1 MNRKTVSFDIEPV
14 HANTDYLYQPLNLS
28 KEWGERI
35 PLWERFHAA
44 WGYGILFGLL
54 NRFLR
59 FLFMNF
65 KTYGEH
71 KQLQDAVAIHPLKRR
86 HKIFTIPNHIA
97 NIDDPTLI
105 SLLYKYPQCYFQADH
120 LPWSI
125 AGHNILFVSKFNN
138 WFFQKGRAC
147 PIMRGQGL
155 YQPGFEFL
163 LDRLKKERG
172 FFMNVYSEGKVNM
185 FRDDI
190 PLKWGVAKL
199 LQEEVS
205 IKNNLNR
212 EQLEKYRAPT
222 VRIIW
227 HEGMNDFMTPFRN
240 DEARF
245 FPYFPNISKNIFR
258 SNRHEIS
265 VNVGRALDFSLLVE
279 TMRKRREADSTLVKF
294 EARSEHMYGDEE
306 IAQMEERQAIMDLV
320 KAEMNIMKEKTQ
332 TIQNERKLNRN

>member
-1 MNRKTVSFDIEPV
+1 
-14 HANTDYLYQPLNLS
+14 
-28 KEWGERI
+28 
-35 PLWERFHAA
+35 
-44 WGYGILFGLL
+44 
-54 NRFLR
+54 
-59 FLFMNF
+59 
-65 KTYGEH
+65 
-71 KQLQDAVAIHPLKRR
+71 
-86 HKIFTIPNHIA
+86 
-97 NIDDPTLI
+97 
-105 SLLYKYPQCYFQADH
+105 
-120 LPWSI
+120 
-125 AGHNILFVSKFNN
+125 
-138 WFFQKGRAC
+138 
-147 PIMRGQGL
+147 
-155 YQPGFEFL
+155 
-163 LDRLKKERG
+163 
-172 FFMNVYSEGKVNM
+172 MNVYSEGKVNM